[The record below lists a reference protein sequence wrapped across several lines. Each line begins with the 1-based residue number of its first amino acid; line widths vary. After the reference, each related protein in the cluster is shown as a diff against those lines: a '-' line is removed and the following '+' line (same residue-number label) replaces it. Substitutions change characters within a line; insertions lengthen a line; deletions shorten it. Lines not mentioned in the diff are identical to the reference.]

1 MTSESLSDAV
11 ILMEKTKERSAKIL
25 STVYYAFSET
35 QYYKWSLLL
44 ILLKY
49 VDQDWRCSILKF
61 MYILTVGFYVNKV
74 LGICA
79 LFSCSVG
86 FFFFPYRNILQVTP
100 KLPWN
105 YCMFK
110 FNEFSNWWFLL
121 VNIHTSKTP
130 GYMLIRRLV
139 RFQ

>member
-1 MTSESLSDAV
+1 
-11 ILMEKTKERSAKIL
+11 MEKTKERSAKIL

-86 FFFFPYRNILQVTP
+86 FFFFHTGIYYKLLQ
-100 KLPWN
+100 N
-105 YCMFK
+105 YHEITVCLNSMSSQIDDFC
-110 FNEFSNWWFLL
+110 W
-121 VNIHTSKTP
+121 
-130 GYMLIRRLV
+130 
-139 RFQ
+139 

>member
-1 MTSESLSDAV
+1 
-11 ILMEKTKERSAKIL
+11 MEKTKERSAKIL

-86 FFFFPYRNILQVTP
+86 FFFFSIQEYITSYSKITM
-100 KLPWN
+100 KLL
-105 YCMFK
+105 Y
-110 FNEFSNWWFLL
+110 
-121 VNIHTSKTP
+121 V
-130 GYMLIRRLV
+130 
-139 RFQ
+139 